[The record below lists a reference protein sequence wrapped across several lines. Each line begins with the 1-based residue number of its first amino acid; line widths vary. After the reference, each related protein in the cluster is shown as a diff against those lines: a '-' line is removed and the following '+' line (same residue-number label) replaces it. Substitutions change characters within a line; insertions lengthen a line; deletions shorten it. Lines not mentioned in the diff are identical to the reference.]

1 MQILLR
7 SFFVFALASFPFC
20 ATAMDVTT
28 YRNFI
33 QKSKFNSADSQYYRG
48 VLLGYHQGLTEAF
61 IQITDVN
68 KGVINFNG
76 NSFVCIPPSVKITP
90 KIIEAA
96 IDSAL
101 QSKFNREFMGEDWE
115 KVMVG
120 TFAYMGLW
128 ELFPCKQP

>member
-1 MQILLR
+1 MQILTKNVL
-7 SFFVFALASFPFC
+7 VFALAFFSFR
-20 ATAMDVTT
+20 ATAMDVTS
-28 YRNFI
+28 YRNFV
-33 QKSKFNSADSQYYRG
+33 QKSNSSSTDSQYYRG

-68 KGVINFNG
+68 KGVITFNG
-76 NSFVCIPPSVKITP
+76 NPFICIPPALKITP
-90 KIIEAA
+90 KVIEAA

-101 QSKFNREFMGEDWE
+101 QSKINRESMGDDWE

-120 TFAYMGLW
+120 TFAYMGLR